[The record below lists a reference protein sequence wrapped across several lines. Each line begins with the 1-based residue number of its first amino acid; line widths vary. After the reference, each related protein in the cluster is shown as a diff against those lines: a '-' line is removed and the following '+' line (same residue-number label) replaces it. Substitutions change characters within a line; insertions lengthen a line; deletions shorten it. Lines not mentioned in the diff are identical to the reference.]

1 MTDSTNID
9 NALVYLGTSLKSLI
23 DSSQQ
28 PIDLKNIASH
38 ISKRS
43 LSGDHIYGGKIVN
56 FSSLGITDE
65 AKDTQIKITDDL
77 VCIKFLSV
85 EKINGDLSIEK
96 TVSAEN
102 LTVSGTVKAGKLEV
116 SELTSDLRLERSA
129 SLEFKVPKG
138 ENLYTKGLLW
148 VGDGYTKQFIFSN
161 PDRFFSSESIDLSK
175 NKHYAINGVPTLSE
189 TELGLSVI
197 HSNLKKVG
205 TLQGLLVSGNVS
217 IDQYI
222 FYNAANNRLGIGT
235 EQPNA
240 GFSVAEDGVEVI
252 LGTANQTR
260 GVVGTFASVPFDIV
274 TDNTSRINISP
285 SGHIQL
291 GNTKLEPVQISINGK
306 LKVGAGSMDNR
317 VDLHVNGSIRFNDR
331 IHAYSSTPPEYG
343 SFNRGDIVWNS
354 SPELGKSVGWVCV
367 REGAPGTW
375 LPFGEIRP
383 QMK

>member
-56 FSSLGITDE
+56 FSSLGIIDE
-65 AKDTQIKITDDL
+65 AKDTQIKISDDL

-85 EKINGDLSIEK
+85 EKINGDLAIEK

-102 LTVSGTVKAGKLEV
+102 LIVSGTVKAGKLEV

-175 NKHYAINGVPTLSE
+175 NKYYAINGIPTLTE
-189 TELGLSVI
+189 TTLGLSVI

-260 GVVGTFASVPFDIV
+260 GVVGTFASIPFDIV
-274 TDNTSRINISP
+274 TDNTSRISISP

-291 GNTKLEPVQISINGK
+291 GNTELEPVQISIHGT
-306 LKVGAGSMDNR
+306 LGIKVKNPDPN
-317 VDLHVNGSIRFNDR
+317 VDLHVNGPIRFSGR
-331 IHAYSSTPPEYG
+331 MHAYAEEFPTAG
-343 SFNRGDIVWNS
+343 NHRMGDIVWNTN
-354 SPELGKSVGWVCV
+354 PEVGKSVGWVCV
-367 REGAPGTW
+367 RAGTPGLW
-375 LPFGEIRP
+375 KRFGLVME
-383 QMK
+383 

>member
-9 NALVYLGTSLKSLI
+9 NALAYLGTSLKSLI

-65 AKDTQIKITDDL
+65 AKDTQIKISDDL

-85 EKINGDLSIEK
+85 EKINGDLAIEK

-102 LTVSGTVKAGKLEV
+102 LIVSGTVKAGKLEV

-175 NKHYAINGVPTLSE
+175 NKYYAINGIPTLTE

-235 EQPNA
+235 EAPNA
-240 GFSVAEDGVEVI
+240 ALSVAENAIEVM
-252 LGTANQTR
+252 LGTNDAFH
-260 GVVGTFASVPFDIV
+260 GMVGTFASTDFDIV
-274 TDNTSRINISP
+274 TDNTTRIAVKANGNIE
-285 SGHIQL
+285 L
-291 GNTKLEPVQISINGK
+291 GNPNRNPIQVNINGK
-306 LKVGAGSMDNR
+306 LSVGVKNPDPA
-317 VDLHVNGSIRFNDR
+317 VDLHVAGAVRFSGH
-331 IHAYSSTPPEYG
+331 IHMYAATPPDYG

-354 SPELGKSVGWVCV
+354 SPELGKSAGWICV

-375 LPFGEIRP
+375 LPFGEIKP

>member
-56 FSSLGITDE
+56 FSSLGIIDE
-65 AKDTQIKITDDL
+65 AKDTQIKISDDL

-85 EKINGDLSIEK
+85 EKINGDLAIEK

-102 LTVSGTVKAGKLEV
+102 LIVSGTVKAGKLEV
-116 SELTSDLRLERSA
+116 SELTTDLRLERSA

-175 NKHYAINGVPTLSE
+175 NKYYAINGIPTLTE
-189 TELGLSVI
+189 TTLGLSVI

-252 LGTANQTR
+252 IGTKDQTR
-260 GVVGTFASVPFDIV
+260 GVIGTHASMPFDIV
-274 TDNTSRINISP
+274 TDDTSRVSISP
-285 SGHIQL
+285 NGNIQL
-291 GNTKLEPVQISINGK
+291 GNTELEPVQVSIHGK
-306 LKVGAGSMDNR
+306 LSIRVNNPDPN
-317 VDLHVNGSIRFNDR
+317 VDLHVNGPIRFAGR
-331 IHAYSSTPPEYG
+331 MHSYAEEYPTSG
-343 SFNRGDIVWNS
+343 SHRVGDIVWNS
-354 SPELGKSVGWVCV
+354 NPDIGRPVGWVCV
-367 REGAPGTW
+367 RAGSPGLW
-375 LPFGEIRP
+375 KRYGLVME
-383 QMK
+383 